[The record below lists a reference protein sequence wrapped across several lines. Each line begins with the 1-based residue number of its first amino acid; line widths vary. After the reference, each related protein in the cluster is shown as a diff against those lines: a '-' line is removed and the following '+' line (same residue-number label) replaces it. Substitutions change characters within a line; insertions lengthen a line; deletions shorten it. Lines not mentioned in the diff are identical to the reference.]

1 MIKDIKKDPMIGSF
15 LDSLYIEKGLSKNT
29 VSSYKNDIESFLS
42 WLHKKEIHYQNV
54 TGANINDF
62 ISILFNDGF
71 KSSSINRK
79 ISSIRHFYLF
89 LLKKK
94 IIKFS
99 PVDEITT
106 PKQEKYLPI
115 SMSED
120 EVERLLSSPNSNR
133 IIERRDKAMIEI
145 LYATGMRIS
154 ELVNLKLTDIDF
166 NRSVLKV
173 FGKGSKER
181 LVPYGEKAAEALDI
195 YLRDRKRSD
204 SKNVFLSNRGS
215 QITRGAFWQRI
226 KIYIKRENLKSSISP
241 HTLRHAFA
249 THLLNRG
256 ADLRSVQILLGHSD
270 LSTTQ
275 IYTHIAKQRLGEIL
289 KNIIQ
294 EVKVNKLG
302 FSFLLIIISFFT
314 LSSEDK
320 IQESIQKVLPAGA
333 KIELIKESD
342 IKGLYAVYYGELE
355 PIYVSKDG
363 KFFIYGDLFQITNN
377 GISNIS
383 NINLAKKR
391 KAIIEEISTQDFIS
405 FEAENEKYQV
415 TVFTDVDCGYCRKL
429 HDNIKEY
436 NKLGITI
443 NYAAFPRSGIGT
455 SSFTKMVG
463 AWCSRNPK
471 ESITKLK
478 NNENIDMSFC
488 DNQPVAKQF
497 AIGQKLGLMAPRQSF
512 I

>member
-1 MIKDIKKDPMIGSF
+1 MIKGYKKDHIIRSF

-29 VSSYKNDIESFLS
+29 VSSYKNDISSFLS
-42 WLHKKEIHYQNV
+42 WLNKKQINYQQV
-54 TGANINDF
+54 SGKNINEF
-62 ISILFNDGF
+62 ISNLFNSGL

-79 ISSIRHFYLF
+79 ISSIKHFYLF
-89 LLKKK
+89 LSKKK
-94 IIKFS
+94 IIKYS
-99 PVDEITT
+99 PADEIET

-154 ELVNLKLTDIDF
+154 ELVNLKLTDVDF

-204 SKNVFLSNRGS
+204 SKNIFLSNRGS

-289 KNIIQ
+289 K
-294 EVKVNKLG
+294 K
-302 FSFLLIIISFFT
+302 
-314 LSSEDK
+314 
-320 IQESIQKVLPAGA
+320 
-333 KIELIKESD
+333 
-342 IKGLYAVYYGELE
+342 
-355 PIYVSKDG
+355 
-363 KFFIYGDLFQITNN
+363 
-377 GISNIS
+377 
-383 NINLAKKR
+383 
-391 KAIIEEISTQDFIS
+391 
-405 FEAENEKYQV
+405 
-415 TVFTDVDCGYCRKL
+415 
-429 HDNIKEY
+429 HH
-436 NKLGITI
+436 
-443 NYAAFPRSGIGT
+443 PRG
-455 SSFTKMVG
+455 
-463 AWCSRNPK
+463 
-471 ESITKLK
+471 
-478 NNENIDMSFC
+478 
-488 DNQPVAKQF
+488 
-497 AIGQKLGLMAPRQSF
+497 
-512 I
+512 